1 MSAAKPGYDV
11 AMDAT
16 RSLARLLPSA
26 GGAAL
31 GAVFSVVS
39 RIRPAA
45 KPLHPRGRLVS
56 ATVRRTGLDPPVG
69 VAWLDEPGRD
79 DVLARVSRAVGLPPP
94 VPDIGGLA
102 VRVLETSGREADLLF
117 ATTGMGALSRYL
129 LRFSSSPHTRPHST
143 LLPYRTPSG
152 AVVLAAVPWA
162 DGAGY
167 ELLCADAAGP
177 WRRFGQLELEQA
189 PPGAPVDALVSFDP
203 IRNTLPGLEPLAWV
217 RRLRE
222 PAYASARRARG
233 DRIT

>member
-1 MSAAKPGYDV
+1 MSAAKLGYNV
-11 AMDAT
+11 AMDVS
-16 RSLARLLPSA
+16 RSLGHLLPSA

-31 GAVFSVVS
+31 GVVFSVVS

-56 ATVRRTGLDPPVG
+56 ATVRRTGLHPPVG

-117 ATTGMGALSRYL
+117 ATTGLGALSRYV
-129 LRFSSSPHTRPHST
+129 LRFSRSPHTRPHST
-143 LLPYRTPSG
+143 LFPYRTPTG

-167 ELLCADAAGP
+167 DLLCATAAGP
-177 WRRFGQLELEQA
+177 WRRFGQIELGQTPAVA
-189 PPGAPVDALVSFDP
+189 PPDPLVSFDP
-203 IRNTLPGLEPLAWV
+203 VRNTLPGLEPLAWV

-233 DRIT
+233 DHIT